1 MQQLELGIL
10 DWIQANLRCGAL
22 DVLMPALSWT
32 CNHGE
37 IWIVLA
43 AVLLAVKRY
52 RRQGLAVG
60 GALVT
65 DLVLCNLILKPLVGR
80 VRPFVVHPVEL
91 LVPPPTDAS
100 FPSGHTAAS
109 FAAVFALKASGSP
122 LWKPA
127 LAVAVAMWLFVDVS
141 GGGEVERTIT
151 DIPITYVGE
160 DDLADRGLMLVDEGT
175 SATVDLTLEAQ
186 MILSCVHRI
195 RAALGY
201 GVGSQLV
208 AQVLTGSRDRR
219 VLELGLDRLSTYGLM
234 KGRASESVARQI
246 SQLVELG
253 LLRRNMR
260 HGALEPTDRAAGVL
274 FRGEK
279 VLVPTR
285 TAPEVKPA
293 ASAEPDFDASLF
305 GRLRRLRTRLAQEQ
319 GIPPYLVF
327 TDATLREM
335 AHLAP
340 VNMAEFLQVSGVG
353 KFKAEKYGA
362 AFLEELKK

>member
-60 GALVT
+60 CALVT

-91 LVPPPTDAS
+91 LVPPPTDTS

-127 LAVAVAMWLFVDVS
+127 LAVAVAMAFSRLYLYVHWPSDVLF
-141 GGGEVERTIT
+141 
-151 DIPITYVGE
+151 
-160 DDLADRGLMLVDEGT
+160 
-175 SATVDLTLEAQ
+175 
-186 MILSCVHRI
+186 
-195 RAALGY
+195 
-201 GVGSQLV
+201 
-208 AQVLTGSRDRR
+208 
-219 VLELGLDRLSTYGLM
+219 
-234 KGRASESVARQI
+234 
-246 SQLVELG
+246 
-253 LLRRNMR
+253 
-260 HGALEPTDRAAGVL
+260 GALVGAAAG
-274 FRGEK
+274 FIG
-279 VLVPTR
+279 
-285 TAPEVKPA
+285 AWMA
-293 ASAEPDFDASLF
+293 
-305 GRLRRLRTRLAQEQ
+305 RRMRRRA
-319 GIPPYLVF
+319 
-327 TDATLREM
+327 
-335 AHLAP
+335 
-340 VNMAEFLQVSGVG
+340 
-353 KFKAEKYGA
+353 
-362 AFLEELKK
+362 

>member
-60 GALVT
+60 CALVT

-80 VRPFVVHPVEL
+80 VRPFVIHPVEL

-127 LAVAVAMWLFVDVS
+127 LAVAVAMAVSRLYLYVHWPSDVLF
-141 GGGEVERTIT
+141 
-151 DIPITYVGE
+151 
-160 DDLADRGLMLVDEGT
+160 
-175 SATVDLTLEAQ
+175 
-186 MILSCVHRI
+186 
-195 RAALGY
+195 
-201 GVGSQLV
+201 
-208 AQVLTGSRDRR
+208 
-219 VLELGLDRLSTYGLM
+219 
-234 KGRASESVARQI
+234 
-246 SQLVELG
+246 
-253 LLRRNMR
+253 
-260 HGALEPTDRAAGVL
+260 GALVGAAAG
-274 FRGEK
+274 FIG
-279 VLVPTR
+279 
-285 TAPEVKPA
+285 AWMA
-293 ASAEPDFDASLF
+293 
-305 GRLRRLRTRLAQEQ
+305 RRMRRRA
-319 GIPPYLVF
+319 
-327 TDATLREM
+327 
-335 AHLAP
+335 
-340 VNMAEFLQVSGVG
+340 
-353 KFKAEKYGA
+353 
-362 AFLEELKK
+362 